1 MIIVVEL
8 LLPRMDLLPPCSE
21 IILWFLPHEQ
31 VQNHAHIARQPN
43 AAADIFVD
51 LGGVDVDVD
60 ELAVRCVLAEIA
72 RLPVGKTAAEC
83 DDEIGGTDGIVRRFL
98 SMHPGKSEHLRMR
111 TGDGAHPHQGV
122 NGRKSVFLDECNRL
136 RRCPG

>member
-1 MIIVVEL
+1 
-8 LLPRMDLLPPCSE
+8 MDLLPPCSE

-83 DDEIGGTDGIVRRFL
+83 DDEIGGTDGAVRRL
-98 SMHPGKSEHLRMR
+98 CSMHADKAKHLRMR
-111 TGDGAHPHQGV
+111 AWDSPHPHQSMNHGEL
-122 NGRKSVFLDECNRL
+122 VFLDECDGL